1 MKHYRLIFVLL
12 INLIALNFGYAQE
25 KISVAQKGKQI
36 VSMMKEY
43 HLLKPTM
50 DLTLATKIHLSFI
63 DNLDSDSLLFNLS
76 IRQEVNEFASL
87 LQADLVKG
95 SQKYFDTI
103 SLIYLENVKNAEK
116 LAMGIFD
123 QKIPQEKSLISDQSD
138 NNKALLSKKWKN
150 TIIES
155 VQNNVIEKL
164 RLKKF
169 EYASDS
175 IPSYWNI
182 SVQEV
187 KERYKE
193 YFMDLRNDKSYL
205 EVVFLNTIAF
215 TFDPHSNYFDAE
227 MNQEFSEELTS
238 EREVYGISYQKNRT
252 GNIEIIKTLPGSPAW
267 LSGEIHPGDV
277 IHSLKFGEGETHL
290 TSGYSLSEFEK
301 LFRGNESKTLTITL
315 KDQEENIKSVE
326 ITKGKVYSDGDIIK
340 SALLVGESKV
350 GYISLP
356 DFYMNWTDTSDLGCA
371 NDLAK
376 ALIKLKKENITGLI
390 LDLRNNGGG
399 SLKEA
404 IDLAGIFIDF
414 GPILVKND
422 SENNLLT
429 LKDFNRGAIYTGPLT
444 IMINE
449 NSASASEVVAAA
461 IQDYNRG
468 LIVGQK
474 SFGKATGQSVLPV
487 DPVATSFLSGV
498 TPENSEWGY
507 LKMTNI
513 GLYRINLT
521 TNQNRGVLPDITLF
535 PSDTIQN
542 FYETSYNNS
551 IVLPNVEKKMYYT
564 AQKPLP
570 IDVLK
575 AKSYTRQKN
584 DESRSK
590 INDFIELYYQ
600 NKKLLEKD
608 TISLSKKIAVH
619 HNNFDIKVQVIEL
632 YESESKTYTANSIAY
647 DNAIYE
653 LSPYMKTYNEA
664 FLKEISHDI
673 EIEETF
679 NIIQDYI
686 QLGNN

>member
-1 MKHYRLIFVLL
+1 MKHYCLIFVLL

-43 HLLKPTM
+43 HLLKPKM
-50 DLTLATKIHLSFI
+50 DLTLATKIHLTFI

-87 LQADLVKG
+87 LQVDLLKG

-103 SLIYLENVKNAEK
+103 SLIYLENLKNAEK
-116 LAMGIFD
+116 VAMGIFD
-123 QKIPQEKSLISDQSD
+123 QTIPQETSLISDQSD
-138 NNKALLSKKWKN
+138 NNEALLSKKWKN

-193 YFMDLRNDKSYL
+193 YFMDLMNDNSYL

-238 EREVYGISYQKNRT
+238 EREVYGISYQKNRS

-267 LSGEIHPGDV
+267 LSGEIHPGDE
-277 IHSLKFGEGETHL
+277 IHSMKFGEGETHL

-390 LDLRNNGGG
+390 LDLRNNGGE

-404 IDLAGIFIDF
+404 IDLVGIFIDF

-429 LKDFNRGAIYTGPLT
+429 LKDFNRGAIYNGPLT

-575 AKSYTRQKN
+575 AKSNTRQKT
-584 DESRSK
+584 DTTRSK
-590 INDFIELYYQ
+590 INDFIKLYYQ
-600 NKKLLEKD
+600 NKKLLEKG
-608 TISLSKKIAVH
+608 TISLKEQIAVQH
-619 HNNFDIKVQVIEL
+619 KNFIIKTQVIEL
-632 YESESKTYTANSIAY
+632 YESASKAYTANSIAY
-647 DNAIYE
+647 DNNIYE

-679 NIIQDYI
+679 NILQDYI
-686 QLGNN
+686 QLRNN

>member
-1 MKHYRLIFVLL
+1 MKHYCLIFVLL

-43 HLLKPTM
+43 HLLKPKM
-50 DLTLATKIHLSFI
+50 DLTLATKIHLTFI

-87 LQADLVKG
+87 LQVDLLKG

-103 SLIYLENVKNAEK
+103 SLIYLENLKNAEK
-116 LAMGIFD
+116 VAMGIFD
-123 QKIPQEKSLISDQSD
+123 QTIPQETSLISDQSD
-138 NNKALLSKKWKN
+138 NNEALLSKKWKN

-193 YFMDLRNDKSYL
+193 YFMDLMNDNSYL

-238 EREVYGISYQKNRT
+238 EREVYGISYQKNRS

-267 LSGEIHPGDV
+267 LSGEIHPGDE
-277 IHSLKFGEGETHL
+277 IHSMKFGEGETHL

-404 IDLAGIFIDF
+404 IDLVGIFIDF

-429 LKDFNRGAIYTGPLT
+429 LKDFNRGAIYNGPLT

-575 AKSYTRQKN
+575 AKSNTRQKT
-584 DESRSK
+584 DTTRSK
-590 INDFIELYYQ
+590 INDFIKLYYQ
-600 NKKLLEKD
+600 NKKLLEKG
-608 TISLSKKIAVH
+608 TISLKEQIAVQH
-619 HNNFDIKVQVIEL
+619 KNFIIKTQVIEL
-632 YESESKTYTANSIAY
+632 YESASKAYTANSIAY
-647 DNAIYE
+647 DNNIYE

-679 NIIQDYI
+679 NILQDYI
-686 QLGNN
+686 QLRNN